1 MIQEAAK
8 IRFLKMVIGLQIR
21 CLLFPF
27 FPLEL
32 NVHCGGNIKH
42 FRTIS
47 KKKFIGFTLCKLVL
61 KCQTIWFWLKQ
72 LLVIH
77 HRYLKSHF
85 LIRLSSRQP
94 LLWENSL
101 LILLFGSDRMAYWKN
116 SLFLFI
122 ELKKWR
128 ESLITN
134 RI

>member
-47 KKKFIGFTLCKLVL
+47 KKKIHWLHTLQIGLEMSDHLILTETTLSNSPQISK
-61 KCQTIWFWLKQ
+61 
-72 LLVIH
+72 
-77 HRYLKSHF
+77 KSF
-85 LIRLSSRQP
+85 SDSIKLSSASALRKFSS
-94 LLWENSL
+94 NSPFRL
-101 LILLFGSDRMAYWKN
+101 RSNGL
-116 SLFLFI
+116 
-122 ELKKWR
+122 LKKFSFFIYR
-128 ESLITN
+128 AQKME
-134 RI
+134 RKFDH